1 MQLSAPH
8 TMSTLSLRLPPALS
22 TRLDE
27 EVARRGT
34 TRSRFVQEV
43 LQRALAPKDPVQ
55 LLAEARAAYRL
66 PEPAAQPAER
76 RTAASTQ
83 VKQRAR
89 TAAAAKR
96 GGGDKAGGGPAA

>member
-1 MQLSAPH
+1 
-8 TMSTLSLRLPPALS
+8 MSTLSLRLPPALS
-22 TRLDE
+22 SRLDE

-55 LLAEARAAYRL
+55 LLEEVRAAYRL
-66 PEPAAQPAER
+66 PAPAARPAEQ
-76 RTAASTQ
+76 RTEASLR
-83 VKQRAR
+83 VKEGVR

-96 GGGDKAGGGPAA
+96 GGQRKVGSGPA